1 MEYDIKYLFESAVTI
16 LVAVLATLLV
26 LRFFGLRVEK
36 LLTQKEWLIVGKLV
50 VGSALWMLFV
60 IKMIYLDLPEE
71 LFIYGRF

>member
-16 LVAVLATLLV
+16 LVAVLATSLV

>member
-1 MEYDIKYLFESAVTI
+1 MEYDIKHLFESAVTI
-16 LVAVLATLLV
+16 LVAVLATSLV